1 MKRLIPAVI
10 LWLVAVAFVRGD
22 AQTPGG
28 AAGARPV
35 QSPATAPD
43 DPQRALVN
51 QYCVTCHNQR
61 LKTGGLI
68 LDTLDIGDVGPH
80 AETWEKVIR
89 KVKTG
94 MMPPSGAR
102 RPDRTLLDAFA
113 ADLEGRIDRAA
124 LPNANLTTPALHRLN
139 RIEYANAIRDLLDLQ
154 VDVTPLLPGDGSV
167 DGFDNV
173 AEALSVSPSLVQG
186 YVSAAMKI
194 SRLAVGDRSL
204 VPQQLTFPAPPG
216 LAQDA
221 HIEGLPLGTRGGML
235 VRYTFPLDA
244 EYEFTINGG
253 GGGGFFGGGA
263 GPAAAI
269 DFTIDGTKIPVTN
282 PRKFRVPV
290 SAGPHSIGLAM
301 VDRARGAG
309 VDEIFSDFREN
320 SVFKPQGG
328 IQGLV
333 ITGPFNASGVGDTP
347 SRRRIFVCR
356 PTVTSGDAHPAPAV
370 KRVAASSQTSATAPR
385 RRASSPASGETGC
398 ARQIL
403 STVARRAYRGPVTSA
418 EIDTLMQFYEQGKK
432 AGDFETGIQQALARV
447 LVAPRFVFRVEDE
460 PKSVAPGGVYRI
472 SDVDL
477 ASRLSF
483 FLWSSIPDDELL
495 DLASKGRLHDPAVL
509 EKQVRRMIT
518 DPKGDALIRNFAG
531 QWLYL
536 RELANV
542 QTEAKG
548 FSDNLREG
556 FRTETEM
563 LLASIVREDRPLPE
577 LLDADYTFVDE
588 RLAKHYG
595 ISNVRGSYFRKIALP
610 ADSPRRGI
618 FGQGSMLTIT
628 SIATRTS
635 PVQRGKFVLDT
646 LLGVPPPAPP
656 PGVETNL
663 EKDPAQVKVTTLRQ
677 RLELHRASPVC
688 AQCHN
693 LMDPIGFSL
702 ENFDLIGA
710 WREYDG
716 PAKVDTS
723 GKLADGTAL
732 KGAVDLR
739 GAILSR
745 QDAFMAN
752 VTQKLMTYALG
763 RPVSYLD
770 MPDVRAVARRAAA
783 NQNRF
788 STLVLGVVE
797 SGPFQKRIKK
807 PVAVETQ

>member
-1 MKRLIPAVI
+1 
-10 LWLVAVAFVRGD
+10 
-22 AQTPGG
+22 
-28 AAGARPV
+28 
-35 QSPATAPD
+35 
-43 DPQRALVN
+43 
-51 QYCVTCHNQR
+51 
-61 LKTGGLI
+61 
-68 LDTLDIGDVGPH
+68 
-80 AETWEKVIR
+80 
-89 KVKTG
+89 

-102 RPDRTLLDAFA
+102 RPDRALLDAFA

-235 VRYTFPLDA
+235 VHYTFPLDA

-495 DLASKGRLHDPAVL
+495 DLALKGRLHDPAVL

-542 QTEAKG
+542 QTEATIQRQPPRG
-548 FSDNLREG
+548 VPHR
-556 FRTETEM
+556 
-563 LLASIVREDRPLPE
+563 DR
-577 LLDADYTFVDE
+577 DVVGVD
-588 RLAKHYG
+588 RA
-595 ISNVRGSYFRKIALP
+595 RGS
-610 ADSPRRGI
+610 
-618 FGQGSMLTIT
+618 T
-628 SIATRTS
+628 AT
-635 PVQRGKFVLDT
+635 G
-646 LLGVPPPAPP
+646 
-656 PGVETNL
+656 
-663 EKDPAQVKVTTLRQ
+663 
-677 RLELHRASPVC
+677 
-688 AQCHN
+688 
-693 LMDPIGFSL
+693 
-702 ENFDLIGA
+702 
-710 WREYDG
+710 
-716 PAKVDTS
+716 
-723 GKLADGTAL
+723 
-732 KGAVDLR
+732 
-739 GAILSR
+739 
-745 QDAFMAN
+745 
-752 VTQKLMTYALG
+752 
-763 RPVSYLD
+763 
-770 MPDVRAVARRAAA
+770 VARRGLHLRRRASREALRNFERARVVLPQDRAARRQSATRHLRSGQHADDHVDCNPHLTGAARQVRSRHAPGRAATSAAA
-783 NQNRF
+783 GRGNEPGKGPGASEGDDAAPASRTASRQPGVCAVPQLDGSDR
-788 STLVLGVVE
+788 VLARE
-797 SGPFQKRIKK
+797 LRSDRR
-807 PVAVETQ
+807 VARVRRTGEG